1 MPSSSQDNSIP
12 GSNGVPSGRKMRVA
26 VLMGGTSSEREVSL
40 STGRMIA
47 GALDVC
53 KYEVTALDTQD
64 LLFLGERKKEK
75 GERQA
80 ALPAP
85 VEDAESSA
93 PADAAPNVMFSKNV
107 EAPNTVPHTPDIV
120 FIALHGRGGEDG
132 AVQGL
137 LETLGLPYTGSGI
150 LASALAMDKAM
161 SKRLFR
167 GAGIPVAP
175 ELALSR
181 GKELSQTTL
190 AAQIND
196 TLGGFP
202 VFVKPNAEG
211 SSVGGRLAQDAA
223 QLADALAH
231 AFQYDTVILVEK
243 YLRGMEVTVS
253 VLGNTGGS
261 LNVLPVVEIVPRS
274 AFYDYESKYAAGG
287 SDHIIPA
294 RISEAQTEAIQ
305 QFALQCHA
313 LLGCRGMSR
322 TDFIITPDGPF
333 VLEVNTIPGMTP
345 TSLLPQAAAQAGI
358 AFPDLLDRLI
368 ASALAT
374 RQDYP

>member
-1 MPSSSQDNSIP
+1 MPPPSANNQITDP
-12 GSNGVPSGRKMRVA
+12 NGALTGHKMRVA
-26 VLMGGTSSEREVSL
+26 VLMGGTSNEREVSL

-47 GALDVC
+47 GALDPH
-53 KYEVTALDTQD
+53 KYDVTTIDTQD
-64 LLFLGERKKEK
+64 LLSLQSDK
-75 GERQA
+75 
-80 ALPAP
+80 
-85 VEDAESSA
+85 
-93 PADAAPNVMFSKNV
+93 
-107 EAPNTVPHTPDIV
+107 PDIV

-150 LASALAMDKAM
+150 LASALAMDKVM

-167 GAGIPVAP
+167 HEGIPAAP

-181 GKELSQTTL
+181 GQELSGHNL
-190 AAQIND
+190 IAQIDD

-211 SSVGGRLAQDAA
+211 SSVGGMLAQDIM
-223 QLADALAH
+223 QLAEALAH
-231 AFQYDTVILVEK
+231 AFQYDTVVLVEK
-243 YLRGMEVTVS
+243 YLRGMEVTVG
-253 VLGNTGGS
+253 VLGNTGEP
-261 LNVLPVVEIVPRS
+261 LEVLPVIEIVPKS

-287 SDHIIPA
+287 SDHVIPA
-294 RISEAQTEAIQ
+294 RIGQAQTD
-305 QFALQCHA
+305 ALQQIALHCHS

-322 TDFIITPDGPF
+322 TDFILTPDGPF

-345 TSLLPQAAAQAGI
+345 TSLLPQAASHAGI

-368 ASALAT
+368 ASALAIHPN
-374 RQDYP
+374 RS